1 MVGILTSAPEAD
13 GKEIKEIPIRLIKE
27 AAEVETALNVF
38 QASGVVFV
46 GKDDLLGDKKLADV
60 CLEKGIELM
69 ISHDLFQ
76 SFHEYSG
83 VAVDEVQIED

>member
-1 MVGILTSAPEAD
+1 MGKLDACLLKASLIRSLKSEEYEVVGILTSAPEAD

-60 CLEKGIELM
+60 CLEKG
-69 ISHDLFQ
+69 D
-76 SFHEYSG
+76 
-83 VAVDEVQIED
+83 